1 MVKVNIKKNQTVSL
15 DMLNTFN
22 TDTWTTYTNQ
32 VLGKAICYRDWQIP
46 K

>member
-1 MVKVNIKKNQTVSL
+1 MVKVNIKKNQITCL

-22 TDTWTTYTNQ
+22 TDTWIIYTNQ
-32 VLGKAICYRDWQIP
+32 VLGKAISYRDWQIP